1 MTGMFVGHALLA
13 FALVAAVARWRGWEP
28 ERAIQ
33 VGVVAGLF
41 ATVPD
46 LDILYGPVGLV
57 GGVSGVMGAAETFW
71 STGNVTHRGPTH
83 SLLVGTVAAGA
94 FTAWARGDNR
104 ARSFSLAVLAGVVAT
119 VAATSGGL
127 AAVVTALFLAGG
139 LLVCALADRWD
150 LGARSVGL
158 AALVGLLSHPLG
170 DLFTGEPPQLLY
182 PLEVTLVSERLVLHA
197 DPTLNLLGA
206 FALELAVVWL
216 ALYVAFSLKGE
227 AVRTYIDR
235 RAVLGLAYGGLALLL
250 PAPTLE
256 TSYHFV
262 FTVLAF
268 GAVAFPRR
276 RVRRVDAPRVFCT
289 GLAVVTCAGLAY
301 ATAYLL
307 F

>member
-1 MTGMFVGHALLA
+1 MFVGHALLA
-13 FALVAAVARWRGWEP
+13 FALVATVARWRGWEP

-41 ATVPD
+41 ATAPD

-57 GGVSGVMGAAETFW
+57 GGVSGVMSAAETFW

-83 SLLVGTVAAGA
+83 SMVVGLFAAGA
-94 FTAWARGDNR
+94 FAVWARGSVPAR
-104 ARSFSLAVLAGVVAT
+104 AVAIVVLGGIVTT
-119 VAATSGGL
+119 VGAFSGGL
-127 AAVVTALFLAGG
+127 AAIVTALFLAGG
-139 LLVCALADRWD
+139 LLVCVLGDRWEF
-150 LGARSVGL
+150 GPRSVGL
-158 AALVGLLSHPLG
+158 AALAGLLTHPLG

-182 PLEVTLVSERLVLHA
+182 PLDVTLLSERIVLHP
-197 DPTLNLLGA
+197 DPTLNLLAA
-206 FALELAVVWL
+206 FAVELAVVWL
-216 ALYVAFSLKGE
+216 AIYVAFSLQNRD
-227 AVRTYIDR
+227 VRTYVDR

-268 GAVAFPRR
+268 GFVAFPRR

-289 GLAVVTCAGLAY
+289 ALAVVTCAGLAY
-301 ATAYLL
+301 ASAYVV

>member
-1 MTGMFVGHALLA
+1 MFVGHALLA
-13 FALVAAVARWRGWEP
+13 FALVATVARWRGWEP

-83 SLLVGTVAAGA
+83 SMLVGLVAAGSFA
-94 FTAWARGDNR
+94 AWARGDTPAR
-104 ARSFSLAVLAGVVAT
+104 AGALAVLTAIVAT
-119 VAATSGGL
+119 VAALSGGL

-139 LLVCALADRWD
+139 LLVSVLGDRWEF
-150 LGARSVGL
+150 GPRSIGL
-158 AALVGLLSHPLG
+158 AALAGLLTHPLG

-182 PLEVTLVSERLVLHA
+182 PLDVSLLSERIVLHP
-197 DPTLNLLGA
+197 DPTLNLLAA
-206 FALELAVVWL
+206 FAAELAVVWL
-216 ALYVAFSLKGE
+216 AIYVVFSLKDR
-227 AVRTYIDR
+227 AVRTYVDR
-235 RAVLGLAYGGLALLL
+235 RAALGLAYGGLTLVL

-262 FTVLAF
+262 FSVLAF
-268 GAVAFPRR
+268 GVVAVPRR
-276 RVRRVDAPRVFCT
+276 RVRQVDVERVVCT
-289 GLAVVTCAGLAY
+289 ALAVVSCAGFAY

>member
-1 MTGMFVGHALLA
+1 MFVGHALAA
-13 FALVAAVARWRGWEP
+13 FAVVATVARWRGWEP

-46 LDILYGPVGLV
+46 LDILYGPVGLL
-57 GGVSGVMGAAETFW
+57 GGISGVMGAAEAFW

-83 SLLVGTVAAGA
+83 SMVLGLFA
-94 FTAWARGDNR
+94 
-104 ARSFSLAVLAGVVAT
+104 SLAFASWTRGTLSSRGLGFGVLAALVAT
-119 VAATSGGL
+119 VLAASGGL

-139 LLVCALADRWD
+139 LLVCTLADRWQFEP
-150 LGARSVGL
+150 RTVGL

-170 DLFTGEPPQLLY
+170 DLFTGAPPQLLY
-182 PLEVTLVSERLVLHA
+182 PLDVTLVGERIALHP

-206 FALELAVVWL
+206 FAVELAVIWAAV
-216 ALYVAFSLKGE
+216 AVAFSLTDRS
-227 AVRTYIDR
+227 VRGHVDR
-235 RAVLGLAYGGLALLL
+235 RAVLGLAYGGAALAL

-262 FTVLAF
+262 FSVLAF
-268 GAVAFPRR
+268 GIVAFPRR
-276 RVRRVDAPRVFCT
+276 RVRRVDVPRLLCT
-289 GLAVVTCAGLAY
+289 ALAVVSFAAIAY

>member
-1 MTGMFVGHALLA
+1 MFVGHALLA

-41 ATVPD
+41 ATAPD

-83 SLLVGTVAAGA
+83 SMVVGLVAAGA
-94 FTAWARGDNR
+94 FAAWARGSVTSR
-104 ARSFSLAVLAGVVAT
+104 ALALVVLGGVVTT
-119 VAATSGGL
+119 VATLSGGL
-127 AAVVTALFLAGG
+127 AAVVTALFLGGG
-139 LLVCALADRWD
+139 LLVSVLGDRWEF
-150 LGARSVGL
+150 GPRSVGL
-158 AALVGLLSHPLG
+158 AALAGLLTHPLG

-182 PLEVTLVSERLVLHA
+182 PLDVTLLSERIVLHP
-197 DPTLNLLGA
+197 DPTLNLLAA
-206 FALELAVVWL
+206 FAVELAVVWL
-216 ALYVAFSLKGE
+216 AIYVAFSLKNRD
-227 AVRTYIDR
+227 VRTYVDR

-262 FTVLAF
+262 FSVLAF
-268 GAVAFPRR
+268 GFVAFPRR

-289 GLAVVTCAGLAY
+289 ALAVVTCAGLAY
-301 ATAYLL
+301 ASAYVV